1 MGGSSERPVSEA
13 RAPQRVGERH
23 CSLGQRAHVDCP
35 ALRLHIWLWDRG
47 LFSWLRQRSQ
57 TRKLS
62 LCTWYSQEVSVVKWW
77 KNLLWLFEVLRSPVS
92 SEVTR

>member
-13 RAPQRVGERH
+13 RATQRVGERH

-47 LFSWLRQRSQ
+47 LFSWLRQHLQ

-62 LCTWYSQEVSVVKWW
+62 LCTWYSQEVSVVKWG
-77 KNLLWLFEVLRSPVS
+77 KNLLWLFEVLPSPVS
-92 SEVTR
+92 SEVTQ